1 MTTHHNHY
9 GEYWS
14 SNDKIGYM
22 DDKMYG
28 EQTEQRALVEETD
41 CNSYERDGEGKP
53 PQSLCYDSITSRSLL
68 QWCYLA

>member
-1 MTTHHNHY
+1 
-9 GEYWS
+9 
-14 SNDKIGYM
+14 M

-68 QWCYLA
+68 QWCYLAKPPTLH